1 MSLRSKTLLLLAG
14 LLMLGF
20 ALWQFGALSGPSHRA
35 DGKSAKPAP
44 VTITSARIGDL
55 PITVSALGT
64 VDADATVAIR
74 PRIDGEITAIAFK
87 EGDNVKA
94 GDLLFQIDPKPYEAA
109 LRQAEADYARDQA
122 QYANARLDHDR
133 ALKLSAKGFLSQQS
147 LDKSEADMKALAAA
161 VASGKARVDLA
172 RLDLGYTR
180 ITAPIAGKTGPVL
193 VDAGNIVHAT
203 GNETLVMLRRTA
215 PVRIDFSLAQQ
226 YLPQLQA
233 RMKAGDMTIAL
244 NHHAAESQS
253 DPIIAHVD
261 FIDSAVNAAT
271 GAIAMR
277 ASYENLDQRL
287 VPGAFVDLTVTL
299 DTLRSVIILPRMAIN
314 LGESLRY
321 VYVVKDDST
330 VHVQPVEVLFE
341 DEQLAAVAGVK
352 VGDRVVMTG
361 QMRLKDGAAVTVQDK
376 KEAATP

>member
-1 MSLRSKTLLLLAG
+1 MRRAYKSILPLAG
-14 LLMLGF
+14 ALILGLMLWHFGF
-20 ALWQFGALSGPSHRA
+20 LSGKGGQA
-35 DGKSAKPAP
+35 EGKSGKPAP
-44 VTITSARIGDL
+44 VTVTTARLGDM
-55 PITVSALGT
+55 PVTVSALGT

-74 PRIDGEITAIAFK
+74 PRIEGEITAIAFK
-87 EGDNVKA
+87 EGDSVKA

-122 QYANARLDHDR
+122 QYTNARLDHDR
-133 ALKLSAKGFLSQQS
+133 AVKLSAKGFLSRQS

-161 VASGKARVDLA
+161 AASSKARLDLA

-193 VDAGNIVHAT
+193 VDAGNIVHAS
-203 GNETLVMLRRTA
+203 GNETLVMLRRTT

-233 RMKAGDMTIAL
+233 RMQAGDMTIAL
-244 NHHAAESQS
+244 NQHNAAGQS
-253 DPIIAHVD
+253 EPFIAHVD

-299 DTLRSVIILPRMAIN
+299 DTLKSVIILPRMAIN
-314 LGESLRY
+314 LGESMRY
-321 VYVVKDDST
+321 VYLVKDDGKA
-330 VHVQPVEVLFE
+330 HVQPVDVLFE
-341 DEQLAAVAGVK
+341 DAQMAAVKGINAGDK
-352 VGDRVVMTG
+352 VVTTG
-361 QMRLKDGAAVTVQDK
+361 QMRLKDGAAVTVLDK
-376 KEAATP
+376 KEAPKP